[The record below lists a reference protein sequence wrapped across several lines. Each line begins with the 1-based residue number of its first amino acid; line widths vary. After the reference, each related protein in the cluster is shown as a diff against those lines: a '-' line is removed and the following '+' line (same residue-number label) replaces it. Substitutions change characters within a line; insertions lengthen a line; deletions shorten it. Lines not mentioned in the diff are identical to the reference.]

1 MRVGNFRDIV
11 VEGNEITNVIETG
24 NHNDC
29 LQSVWG
35 GDGLIFR
42 KNYLHDNRCQ
52 GFFIKDGRAFNV
64 TVEDNLIVRNSVPLS
79 GTGPAERDRDLRHVR
94 ADPA

>member
-35 GDGLIFR
+35 G
-42 KNYLHDNRCQ
+42 
-52 GFFIKDGRAFNV
+52 
-64 TVEDNLIVRNSVPLS
+64 
-79 GTGPAERDRDLRHVR
+79 TG
-94 ADPA
+94 